1 MAREEERQ
9 RDDGETRGHRGIEQ
23 IFGDHGGERVRRR
36 DTTARE
42 KPALGRLRQKRT
54 GEGEHFDGLTREPNA
69 QDLRVADDGTDHRAP
84 QRHGADRHVHGVN
97 AHNRREGPAD
107 AHEHAHD
114 DTHAFVPDQKDDHPK
129 AKDKEQKA
137 DESRQRCVRWVNGNH
152 CASILP
158 AATPRGPVKQRRGLY
173 AGLATSAG
181 IVLGLLLLRTAFTSG
196 YPLAAELLANRLT
209 YIYVF
214 VATALVFIVLG
225 YVLGRQ
231 ADELRRLS
239 MTDALTGLSNRHA
252 FQVRLR
258 DEWRRSRRYRAP
270 LALLL
275 IDVDGLKRVND
286 EQGHEAGD
294 RVLREVAGALRHT
307 LRGTDIGARW
317 GGDEFA
323 IIAPNT
329 GREAA
334 DRLGR
339 RLLVH
344 LHERTRGGGR
354 SVSVSVGAALF
365 DPAQPMRSMQMLM
378 RAADQAL
385 YQAKADGRDRIK
397 AFSDVS

>member
-1 MAREEERQ
+1 
-9 RDDGETRGHRGIEQ
+9 
-23 IFGDHGGERVRRR
+23 
-36 DTTARE
+36 
-42 KPALGRLRQKRT
+42 
-54 GEGEHFDGLTREPNA
+54 
-69 QDLRVADDGTDHRAP
+69 
-84 QRHGADRHVHGVN
+84 
-97 AHNRREGPAD
+97 
-107 AHEHAHD
+107 
-114 DTHAFVPDQKDDHPK
+114 
-129 AKDKEQKA
+129 
-137 DESRQRCVRWVNGNH
+137 
-152 CASILP
+152 
-158 AATPRGPVKQRRGLY
+158 VKQRRGLY

-258 DEWRRSRRYRAP
+258 DEWRRSRRYHAP

-323 IIAPNT
+323 IIIGALGVGFATSSTAPS
-329 GREAA
+329 AA
-334 DRLGR
+334 AAMGAVMLCVAIAQLLRARRHFAQLSSRRDELE
-339 RLLVH
+339 RLL
-344 LHERTRGGGR
+344 RR
-354 SVSVSVGAALF
+354 S
-365 DPAQPMRSMQMLM
+365 D
-378 RAADQAL
+378 
-385 YQAKADGRDRIK
+385 
-397 AFSDVS
+397 

>member
-1 MAREEERQ
+1 
-9 RDDGETRGHRGIEQ
+9 
-23 IFGDHGGERVRRR
+23 
-36 DTTARE
+36 
-42 KPALGRLRQKRT
+42 
-54 GEGEHFDGLTREPNA
+54 
-69 QDLRVADDGTDHRAP
+69 
-84 QRHGADRHVHGVN
+84 
-97 AHNRREGPAD
+97 
-107 AHEHAHD
+107 
-114 DTHAFVPDQKDDHPK
+114 
-129 AKDKEQKA
+129 
-137 DESRQRCVRWVNGNH
+137 
-152 CASILP
+152 
-158 AATPRGPVKQRRGLY
+158 VKQRRGLY

-214 VATALVFIVLG
+214 
-225 YVLGRQ
+225 GRQ

-365 DPAQPMRSMQMLM
+365 DPAQPMRSMHMLM